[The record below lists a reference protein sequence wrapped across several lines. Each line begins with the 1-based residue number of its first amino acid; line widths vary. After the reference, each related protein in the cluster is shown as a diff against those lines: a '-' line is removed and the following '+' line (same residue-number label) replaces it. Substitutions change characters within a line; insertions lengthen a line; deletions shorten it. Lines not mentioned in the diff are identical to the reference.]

1 MPESKQGKKQSAEDG
16 ETTRQRGQAQIQSLA
31 KGLEMLSLFR
41 ADRPSMTVEE
51 LAAGVG
57 IPKSSAYRVVATLR
71 DRGYLR
77 KLPRGEGY
85 SLGALTIRFGE
96 VVRESSMLHRVAP
109 PIMQALAAESRETA
123 IIAIKSGDRGIVT
136 DKADSPEMMRWIPE
150 RGWSF
155 PLHVGATGKVILA
168 WLTAAERRA
177 YLAKPLE
184 RATDTTIVDPD
195 ALEEELAQVRR
206 DGYAIMDEEAMV
218 GGRAVAAPVFDK
230 SGKLTASLGIAGPAL
245 RLTLDRAHE
254 LAPVVVSY
262 ATRLSEAIDVAEQ
275 QSPAAAR

>member
-1 MPESKQGKKQSAEDG
+1 MESQEPEQPDEAGVKEPA
-16 ETTRQRGQAQIQSLA
+16 RQRGQAQIQSLA

-51 LAAGVG
+51 LAREVN

-96 VVRESSMLHRVAP
+96 VVRESSILHRVAP

-168 WLTAAERRA
+168 WLTPAERRA
-177 YLAKPLE
+177 YLEKPLE
-184 RATDTTIVDPD
+184 RPTDHTIAD
-195 ALEEELAQVRR
+195 AAKLEKELAKVRE
-206 DGYAIMDEEAMV
+206 DGFAIMDEEAME
-218 GGRAVAAPVFDK
+218 GGRAVA
-230 SGKLTASLGIAGPAL
+230 
-245 RLTLDRAHE
+245 
-254 LAPVVVSY
+254 
-262 ATRLSEAIDVAEQ
+262 
-275 QSPAAAR
+275 